1 MTVAAPST
9 NGISTTSRSAAP
21 RPAQRP
27 TSALELIR
35 STDRTEAAPPTA
47 APEPVS
53 ASGTVQ
59 LPGFSPEQLAAL
71 SAPLDRAN
79 VRQRE
84 QGRGKVAYVE
94 GWVVVAEANRIF
106 GFDGWQRQ
114 TVAMRCVAQAERPIG
129 RDQKPGWGVTY
140 TARVRVT
147 VTAGGRPS
155 LIREGSGAGHGID
168 VDLGQAHESALKEA
182 ETDAMKR
189 ALMTFGNPF
198 GLALYDKQQRQVSSA
213 AGQGEV
219 PQRPAEQRTPV
230 SRPAPIAPAGSGASP
245 AQDRTPTVAPTQSPS
260 APADPGLAPLAAET
274 IQHLHTT
281 LRALPRPL
289 LESLTRAFRKRFQV
303 PDTAVTIA
311 DRISQKCHH
320 DWIEAFLVSHREVRS
335 AEQHR

>member
-1 MTVAAPST
+1 MTVAAPSA
-9 NGISTTSRSAAP
+9 NGASTTSRSAAP

-35 STDRTEAAPPTA
+35 STDRTEAGTTASPDPAPAPGQQVQA
-47 APEPVS
+47 AQP
-53 ASGTVQ
+53 
-59 LPGFSPEQLAAL
+59 LGFSPEQLAAL
-71 SAPLDRAN
+71 AAPLDRAN

-94 GWVVVAEANRIF
+94 GWVAIAEANRIF

-114 TVAMRCVAQAERPIG
+114 TIAMRCVNQAERPIG

-147 VTAGGRPS
+147 VTARGLPP

-213 AGQGEV
+213 PGQGEV
-219 PQRPAEQRTPV
+219 PQRSAEQRPPV
-230 SRPAPIAPAGSGASP
+230 SRPAPSTPPASAVTPSQPATAPE
-245 AQDRTPTVAPTQSPS
+245 
-260 APADPGLAPLAAET
+260 DPGLAALNPET
-274 IQHLHTT
+274 IQHLHGT

-303 PDTAVTIA
+303 PEAAVTIA

-335 AEQHR
+335 AEQHQGGTE

>member
-1 MTVAAPST
+1 MTVAAPSA
-9 NGISTTSRSAAP
+9 NGARTTSRPAPP
-21 RPAQRP
+21 RPSQRP
-27 TSALELIR
+27 PSALELIR
-35 STDRTEAAPPTA
+35 STDRAEEAPAKASVPSPPQEAPQAPPA
-47 APEPVS
+47 
-53 ASGTVQ
+53 
-59 LPGFSPEQLAAL
+59 GFSPEQLAAL

-94 GWVVVAEANRIF
+94 GWFAVAEANRIF

-114 TVAMRCVAQAERPIG
+114 TIAVRCVAQAERPIG

-147 VTAGGRPS
+147 VTAGGLPP

-198 GLALYDKQQRQVSSA
+198 GLALYDKAQRQVSTA
-213 AGQGEV
+213 AGQGDA
-219 PQRPAEQRTPV
+219 PQRSAGGQRPAASRPMAGASSATATSPTQGRNQATASTPV
-230 SRPAPIAPAGSGASP
+230 
-245 AQDRTPTVAPTQSPS
+245 PS
-260 APADPGLAPLAAET
+260 APADLGKVALDAET
-274 IQHLHTT
+274 IQHLHST

-303 PDTAVTIA
+303 PEEAVTIA
-311 DRISQKCHH
+311 DRINQKCHH
-320 DWIEAFLVSHREVRS
+320 DWIEAFLV
-335 AEQHR
+335 QHQGGAG